1 MEKLLAENNLKE
13 FSRMANYVT
22 QIKSQALPL
31 KGLINPDGSI
41 LQEENAIQ
49 RTLIEH
55 YKTMGTESMN
65 DHEY

>member
-13 FSRMANYVT
+13 FFRMANYVT

-41 LQEENAIQ
+41 LQDENSIQ
-49 RTLIEH
+49 RALIEH
-55 YKTMGTESMN
+55 YKSMGTEAMN
-65 DHEY
+65 DDDN